1 MNSVVIYTDGGC
13 EGNPGPGGW
22 GAVVRSGASVREI
35 SGGELAT
42 TNNRMELM
50 AAIEAL
56 STLSER
62 SEVSLFTD
70 SQYVKNGITEWI
82 RGWKRKGWVTSA
94 KEPVKNVDLWK
105 RLDQLVA
112 QHQVTWKWVKGHAGH
127 ADNERCDGLAGR
139 EIAKLKQQYSKAER
153 QAALEAFKNP
163 AADKSADVS
172 VNFVG
177 HKSPPPVKAE
187 LPKTDAPHSIPTVAR
202 TLQQAS
208 LFD

>member
-1 MNSVVIYTDGGC
+1 MNSVIIYTDGGC

-22 GAVVRSGASVREI
+22 GAVVRCGANVREI

-62 SEVSLFTD
+62 SVVSLFTD
-70 SQYVKNGITEWI
+70 SQYVKNGITQWI

-112 QHQVTWKWVKGHAGH
+112 QHQVTWKWVKGHAGN

-177 HKSPPPVKAE
+177 QSSPRPVTSE
-187 LPKTDAPHSIPTVAR
+187 LLKTVGPNSVPVAAR

>member
-22 GAVVRSGASVREI
+22 GAVVRDGASVREI
-35 SGGELAT
+35 SGGDIAT

-56 STLSER
+56 TALTEH

-70 SQYVKNGITEWI
+70 SQYVKNGITQWI
-82 RGWKRKGWVTSA
+82 GGWKRKGWLTST

-105 RLDQLVA
+105 RLDAVVA
-112 QHQVTWKWVKGHAGH
+112 QHRVTWKWVKGHAGN

-139 EIAKLKQQYSKAER
+139 EIAKLKQAHSKDAR
-153 QAALEAFKNP
+153 QAALTTFKNP
-163 AADKSADVS
+163 
-172 VNFVG
+172 
-177 HKSPPPVKAE
+177 
-187 LPKTDAPHSIPTVAR
+187 VANESR

-208 LFD
+208 WF

>member
-22 GAVVRSGASVREI
+22 GAVVRCGANVREI

-70 SQYVKNGITEWI
+70 SK
-82 RGWKRKGWVTSA
+82 
-94 KEPVKNVDLWK
+94 
-105 RLDQLVA
+105 
-112 QHQVTWKWVKGHAGH
+112 
-127 ADNERCDGLAGR
+127 
-139 EIAKLKQQYSKAER
+139 
-153 QAALEAFKNP
+153 
-163 AADKSADVS
+163 
-172 VNFVG
+172 
-177 HKSPPPVKAE
+177 
-187 LPKTDAPHSIPTVAR
+187 
-202 TLQQAS
+202 
-208 LFD
+208 

>member
-1 MNSVVIYTDGGC
+1 
-13 EGNPGPGGW
+13 
-22 GAVVRSGASVREI
+22 
-35 SGGELAT
+35 
-42 TNNRMELM
+42 
-50 AAIEAL
+50 
-56 STLSER
+56 
-62 SEVSLFTD
+62 VSLYTD
-70 SQYVKNGITEWI
+70 SQYLKNGITQWI
-82 RGWKRKGWVTSA
+82 RGWKRKGWVTST

-177 HKSPPPVKAE
+177 HSSPRPVKAE
-187 LPKTDAPHSIPTVAR
+187 LHKTDVPHSIPAVAR

>member
-1 MNSVVIYTDGGC
+1 MKHVIIYTDGGC

-22 GAVVRSGASVREI
+22 GAVVRDGESVREI

-50 AAIEAL
+50 AAIESLAAL
-56 STLSER
+56 TER

-70 SQYVKNGITEWI
+70 SQYVKNGITQWI
-82 RGWKRKGWVTSA
+82 SGWKRKGWITST

-105 RLDQLVA
+105 RLDAVVA
-112 QHQVTWKWVKGHAGH
+112 QHRVTWKWVKGHAGH

-139 EIAKLKQQYSKAER
+139 EIAKLKQQHSQATR
-153 QAALEAFKNP
+153 HAALTTFKNP
-163 AADKSADVS
+163 AV
-172 VNFVG
+172 
-177 HKSPPPVKAE
+177 E
-187 LPKTDAPHSIPTVAR
+187 TR

-208 LFD
+208 LF